1 MRAAVVAMGVLA
13 AGVPWTAAAAAVA
26 LKAVVAWV
34 PALALGGSS
43 LVHHRRSVV
52 AAA

>member
-1 MRAAVVAMGVLA
+1 MDRRPSRRTVMTG
-13 AGVPWTAAAAAVA
+13 TAAAAAVA